1 MSIQSAG
8 KAFLLIDYTTDILDD
23 IDKKIQTGLKAAGA
37 AAVSHAT
44 VPVSRGGD
52 MPVDTGR
59 LMNSITYATAE
70 FHSNG
75 KNPAQGGDY
84 AIKGIPGKREV
95 YIGTN
100 VEYAEAQEKKHH
112 YLKNAA
118 ANHSAEYEKI
128 MRAALK

>member
-8 KAFLLIDYTTDILDD
+8 KAFLLIDYTTDILND
-23 IDKKIQTGLKAAGA
+23 IDKKIQTGLKTCGEK
-37 AAVSHAT
+37 AVAHAT

-70 FHSNG
+70 NHSNG
-75 KNPAQGGDY
+75 KSPAQGEDY
-84 AIKGIPGKREV
+84 ATRGVPGKHEV

-112 YLKNAA
+112 YLKNAV
-118 ANHSAEYEKI
+118 ANHSAEYEKT